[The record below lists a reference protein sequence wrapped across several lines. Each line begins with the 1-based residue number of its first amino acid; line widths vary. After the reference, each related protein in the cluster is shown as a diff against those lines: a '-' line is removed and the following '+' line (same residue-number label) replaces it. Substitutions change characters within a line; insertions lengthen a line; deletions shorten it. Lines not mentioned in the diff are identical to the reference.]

1 MAVLSCTE
9 IADYRRHGFHFPVPV
24 LSAAEAAAART
35 AIEAFEAGCKA
46 GRMSAGQRYKLHLVL
61 PWLYDLVRHPRIL
74 EAVSGIVG
82 PDVLVWNST
91 FFIKEARDPSF
102 VGWHQDMAYW
112 GLEPPEVV
120 TAWIAFTASTVE
132 NGAMRII
139 PGSFEPQAHR
149 DTFAALNMLSRGQ
162 ELAVAVDAR
171 DAVDVVMAAGE
182 AALFDARL
190 VHGSEPN
197 RSDDRRIGLAI
208 RYIAPHVRQRRDPG
222 VAMRSQSAVAVLGCG
237 EDRFGHYALAPRP
250 RSERDP
256 EALALHA
263 RNT

>member
-1 MAVLSCTE
+1 MAALSDAE
-9 IADYRRHGFHFPVPV
+9 IDDYRRDGFHFPVPV
-24 LSAAEAAAART
+24 LSAAEAAVART
-35 AIEAFEAGCKA
+35 AVEAFEAGCDG
-46 GRMSAGQRYKLHLVL
+46 GRMSAGQRYKLHLIL

-91 FFIKEARDPSF
+91 FFIKEACDPSF

-120 TAWIAFTASTVE
+120 TAWIAFTDSTVE

-139 PGSFEPQAHR
+139 PGSFAPQAHR
-149 DTFAALNMLSRGQ
+149 DTYAKLNMLSRGQ
-162 ELAVAVDAR
+162 ELSATVDAH
-171 DAVDVVMAAGE
+171 DAIDMVLTAGE

-197 RSDDRRIGLAI
+197 RSNDRRIGLAI

-222 VAMRSQSAVAVLGCG
+222 VAARSQSEVAVLGCG
-237 EDRFGHYALAPRP
+237 EDRFGHYILAPRP
-250 RSERDP
+250 RFDLDP